1 VVASESNLVL
11 PIPFRVLRSSIS
23 FIGVWIALATI
34 FAIKIPS
41 SYKKIYAEDGASLQ
55 QSLENPFPQELFEP
69 VAGYMDVLLRGAGAI
84 VSLFPLDFAPQVFFL
99 INTFLMASLWLSV
112 FVSSRS
118 LINSGGWRT
127 LLATGLILLPIGN
140 FESIANSANLHFYFM
155 SACVLILLSTPKNR
169 FEIIFLSSVVL
180 LAASSIPLMLLT
192 FPLVLI
198 KNLLREKT
206 ARSPRDLAI
215 SFSWILGN
223 VFQIVF
229 ILTVALGERK
239 SSGINSPTEVLYLFL
254 DRVLGSTIIPFW
266 GMVSTSTETPI
277 PRILGTSSYLI
288 LRAVVAL
295 SMLLVISLMAI
306 KYSRF
311 TSGER
316 LMLITIIG
324 TGLLHWLLV
333 GTVFNPEP
341 RYAVFSSFC
350 FLASL
355 IYVFQNLPGE
365 FFLIKYIAVT
375 ILLFTWIGSWS
386 PSTLRTEGPTWDSEF
401 RKAQLEC
408 ADGAKIVSITT
419 TPINKNWQ
427 VKVDCRFITKNP

>member
-1 VVASESNLVL
+1 MVASESNLVL

-23 FIGVWIALATI
+23 FIGLWIALATI

-84 VSLFPLDFAPQVFFL
+84 VSLFPLDFAPRVFFL
-99 INTFLMASLWLSV
+99 INTFLMAILWMSV
-112 FVSSRS
+112 FISSRS
-118 LINSGGWRT
+118 LIKSGPWRT
-127 LLATGLILLPIGN
+127 LLATGLVLLPIGN

-155 SACVLILLSTPKNR
+155 SACVLVLLSTPKNR
-169 FEIIFLSSVVL
+169 FETIFLSSVVL

-198 KNLLREKT
+198 KNLLREKI
-206 ARSPRDLAI
+206 ARSPHDLAI

-254 DRVLGSTIIPFW
+254 DRVFGSTIIPYW
-266 GMVSTSTETPI
+266 GIVSASTQTPV
-277 PRILGTSSYLI
+277 PEILGTSSYLI
-288 LRAVVAL
+288 LRGVVAL
-295 SMLLVISLMAI
+295 SVLLIIILLTL

-311 TSGER
+311 TSDER
-316 LMLITIIG
+316 LILLTIIG
-324 TGLLHWLLV
+324 TGLLHWLVV

-350 FLASL
+350 LLVAV
-355 IYVFQNLPGE
+355 IYMLQILPGE
-365 FFLIKYIAVT
+365 YVLIKSIAIT

-386 PSTLRTEGPTWDSEF
+386 PSTLRTEGPTWGTEY
-401 RKAQLEC
+401 RKAQVDC
-408 ADGAKIVSITT
+408 TQGAKYVAITT
-419 TPINKNWQ
+419 TPINQNWQ
-427 VKVDCRFITKNP
+427 VKVDCRYITKNP